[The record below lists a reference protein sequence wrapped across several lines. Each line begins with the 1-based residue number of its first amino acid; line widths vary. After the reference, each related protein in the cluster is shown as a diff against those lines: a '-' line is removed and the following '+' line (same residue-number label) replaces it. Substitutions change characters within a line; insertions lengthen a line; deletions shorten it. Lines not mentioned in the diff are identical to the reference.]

1 MTTPTDD
8 RLAALAAACA
18 AQIADHVG
26 PWQEMRPHDQG
37 VILAA
42 LRTVRAEAAGAE
54 VKKPTFVC
62 PCCGRLTLTEDPAGG
77 TYEICR
83 VCWWEVDPVQGRD
96 PDYPVGANR
105 VSLNQARA
113 NYQRIGVSERR
124 FIGFDYAPAA
134 LPDAAGGE
142 GE

>member
-1 MTTPTDD
+1 MTHQPTDD

-42 LRTVRAEAAGAE
+42 LRTVRAEAARAQLE
-54 VKKPTFVC
+54 LDCAAVC
-62 PCCGRLTLTEDPAGG
+62 VYCRGRNRYLPAQLGDVFFYHVPSWVNPDNPDGRTYRPC
-77 TYEICR
+77 
-83 VCWWEVDPVQGRD
+83 
-96 PDYPVGANR
+96 
-105 VSLNQARA
+105 QATNIRSA
-113 NYQRIGVSERR
+113 
-124 FIGFDYAPAA
+124 ALAA